1 MIKNFKSNKEL
12 TTFIIGKKITLLSR
26 VTEGICY
33 LGEDKKVYKILGVD
47 NTTDN
52 NYKVEEVITEDDIKL
67 KSFAF
72 PQELFVLDDKLVGY
86 SADYIPNDRLGTE
99 NLNIVT
105 VAKMD
110 FEKFSNAYKIMQ
122 EDVDKLSSNKILMFD
137 LPFNVIYDGNRLVGI
152 DTCGYKKVDYDPTEK
167 NNDSFKFAIEGIFR
181 LCYNDFED
189 PDLTFNDS
197 DIDSY
202 LERVVD
208 KLPNRA
214 RLYRENINKRRK

>member
-12 TTFIIGKKITLLSR
+12 TTFIIGKKITLLNR
-26 VTEGICY
+26 VTEGICF
-33 LGEDKKVYKILGVD
+33 LGEDNKVYKMLGKD
-47 NTTDN
+47 IIKND
-52 NYKVEEVITEDDIKL
+52 NYKVEDVITEDNIKL

-72 PQELFVLDDKLVGY
+72 PQELFVLDEKLVGY
-86 SADYIPNDRLGTE
+86 SSEYIPNDKFGTI
-99 NLNIVT
+99 NLNIAS

-122 EDVDKLSSNKILMFD
+122 EDVDILSRNNILMFD
-137 LPFNVIYDGNRLVGI
+137 LPFNIIYDGNRFVGI
-152 DTCGYKKVDYDPTEK
+152 DTCGYKKVDYDPTDK
-167 NNDSFKFAIEGIFR
+167 NNESFNYAIEGIFR

-208 KLPNRA
+208 KLPNSA
-214 RLYRENINKRRK
+214 KLYRENNNKRRK

>member
-12 TTFIIGKKITLLSR
+12 TTFIIGKKITLLNR
-26 VTEGICY
+26 VTEGICF
-33 LGEDKKVYKILGVD
+33 LGEDNKVYKMLGKD
-47 NTTDN
+47 IIKND
-52 NYKVEEVITEDDIKL
+52 NYKVEDVITEDNIKL

-72 PQELFVLDDKLVGY
+72 PQELFVLDEKLVGY
-86 SADYIPNDRLGTE
+86 SSEYIPNDKFGTI
-99 NLNIVT
+99 NLNIAS

-122 EDVDKLSSNKILMFD
+122 EDVDILSRNNILMFD
-137 LPFNVIYDGNRLVGI
+137 LPFNIIYDGNRFVGI
-152 DTCGYKKVDYDPTEK
+152 DTCGYKKVDYDPTDK
-167 NNDSFKFAIEGIFR
+167 NNESFNYAIEGIFR

-202 LERVVD
+202 LEIVVD
-208 KLPNRA
+208 KLPNSA
-214 RLYRENINKRRK
+214 KLYRENNNKRRK

>member
-12 TTFIIGKKITLLSR
+12 TTFIIGKKITLLNR
-26 VTEGICY
+26 VTEGICF
-33 LGEDKKVYKILGVD
+33 LGEDNKVYKMLGKD
-47 NTTDN
+47 IIKND

-72 PQELFVLDDKLVGY
+72 PQELFVLDEKLVGY
-86 SADYIPNDRLGTE
+86 SSEYIPNDKFGTI
-99 NLNIVT
+99 NLNIAS

-122 EDVDKLSSNKILMFD
+122 EDVDILSRNNILMFD
-137 LPFNVIYDGNRLVGI
+137 LPFNIIYDGNRFVGI
-152 DTCGYKKVDYDPTEK
+152 DTCGYKKVDYDPTDK
-167 NNDSFKFAIEGIFR
+167 NNESFNYAIEGIFR

-208 KLPNRA
+208 KLPNSA
-214 RLYRENINKRRK
+214 KLYRENNNKRRK